1 MSSKMSMVFSQNAGY
16 IHMDRI
22 SRRPPPP
29 PPSPPQLPSLAPT
42 APIQPHAKMRAVSA
56 SAIPT
61 SRSAPRNIKQLFN
74 LGHIM
79 ANPGTPCKACGS

>member
-1 MSSKMSMVFSQNAGY
+1 MSMVFSQNAGY

-29 PPSPPQLPSLAPT
+29 LSPSQLPSLAPT
-42 APIQPHAKMRAVSA
+42 APTQPHAKMRDVSA

>member
-16 IHMDRI
+16 IHMDRV

-29 PPSPPQLPSLAPT
+29 PPSLPQLPSLAPT
-42 APIQPHAKMRAVSA
+42 APTQPHAKMRAVSA
-56 SAIPT
+56 SVVPT

>member
-1 MSSKMSMVFSQNAGY
+1 
-16 IHMDRI
+16 
-22 SRRPPPP
+22 
-29 PPSPPQLPSLAPT
+29 
-42 APIQPHAKMRAVSA
+42 MRTVSASA

-74 LGHIM
+74 LAHIM

>member
-1 MSSKMSMVFSQNAGY
+1 MSSKMSMVFSQSAGY

-29 PPSPPQLPSLAPT
+29 QQLPSIATAAPL
-42 APIQPHAKMRAVSA
+42 QPPTKMRASSA
-56 SAIPT
+56 GVIPT

>member
-29 PPSPPQLPSLAPT
+29 PPTAPT
-42 APIQPHAKMRAVSA
+42 QPQPQAKMRTVSASA

-74 LGHIM
+74 LAHIM